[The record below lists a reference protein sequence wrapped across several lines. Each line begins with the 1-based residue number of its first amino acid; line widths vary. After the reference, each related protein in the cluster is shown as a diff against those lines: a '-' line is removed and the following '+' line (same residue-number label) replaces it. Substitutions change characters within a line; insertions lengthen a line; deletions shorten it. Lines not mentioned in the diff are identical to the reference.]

1 MSAIDQACEEL
12 LRLAQADQ
20 DGRRLDCYPCFGQ
33 GVPEQELTAAERDD
47 LDHLRTVDTSNTA
60 R

>member
-1 MSAIDQACEEL
+1 M
-12 LRLAQADQ
+12 
-20 DGRRLDCYPCFGQ
+20 
-33 GVPEQELTAAERDD
+33 PEQELTAAERDD